1 MATFVAPK
9 LRSMRKVLIPSLA
22 ILFAGGALAQ
32 NPMAVPP
39 LISADTFQLHVAP
52 STVEFYPGKITD
64 TYGIGAPYLGPTL
77 ELNYGDTAYFKVF
90 NELSEMITMHWNGM
104 EVPPEYDGSPPREV
118 VPGDTWDVK
127 FKVIDKAS
135 IYIYHP
141 HTMDLIGQ
149 QIGKGAAGLLLVR
162 DPEEAALDLPRTYGV
177 DDFPV
182 VVQDKRFSPAGQLVF
197 QPLGDS
203 ILVNGTPHAYLDLP
217 AQVVRLRLI
226 NASTARYY
234 NFGFDDG
241 TTFHVIA
248 GENGLLSAPAPMTR
262 LLQGS
267 GERVEL
273 LLDLTGREGESLT
286 LMSYGSDLPESIPG
300 SSNLLMEHAWLN
312 GIDFTVLPI
321 NVVAPTANPVTAIP
335 ATLANVQPYPE
346 SSATN
351 TRTKVIT
358 GTGMVGHIGTFHIN
372 GTEWNMD
379 VINDTVQL
387 GATEIWEY
395 INHSN
400 MAHPMTMH
408 GGEFYVLDRNGVP
421 PEPWEAGPKSVV
433 HVDAGDTV
441 RVIMRFANYT
451 TDGWPLMYHCH
462 NLGHIDRMMW
472 QFIVVEPGMGVQ
484 ETRQEEVRLYP
495 NPGEQITWE
504 LSSPVVHLRVLDM
517 AGREV
522 MQVPGHGR
530 TTGQLDLS
538 ALAPGTYVAHF
549 TGLGRHG
556 RALVVRP

>member
-1 MATFVAPK
+1 
-9 LRSMRKVLIPSLA
+9 MRKVFIHSLA

-32 NPMAVPP
+32 NPMAIPP

-90 NELSEMITMHWNGM
+90 NELSEITTMHWNGM
-104 EVPPEYDGSPPREV
+104 EVPPEFDGSPPREV
-118 VPGDTWDVK
+118 APGDSWDVK

-141 HTMDLIGQ
+141 HTMDLISE

-182 VVQDKRFSPAGQLVF
+182 VVQDKRFSPAGQFVF

-203 ILVNGTPHAYLDLP
+203 ILVNGTPRAYLDLP

-234 NFGFDDG
+234 NFGFADG
-241 TTFHVIA
+241 STFHVIA
-248 GENGLLSAPAPMTR
+248 TENGLLSAPVPKTR
-262 LLQGS
+262 LLQSS

-273 LLDLTGREGESLT
+273 LLDLTGRQGESLT
-286 LMSYGSDLPESIPG
+286 LMSFGSDLPESIPG
-300 SSNLLMEHAWLN
+300 SGNMLMEHAWLN
-312 GIDFTVLPI
+312 GIDFQVLQI
-321 NVVAPTANPVTAIP
+321 NVTAPTANPVTAIP
-335 ATLANVQPYPE
+335 PALVNVEPYPE

-351 TRTKVIT
+351 SRTKVIT
-358 GTGMVGHIGTFHIN
+358 GMGMVGHMGAFLLN
-372 GTEWNMD
+372 GEEWDMHA
-379 VINDTVQL
+379 INDTILL

-408 GGEFYVLDRNGVP
+408 GGVFYVLDRNGLP
-421 PEPWEAGPKSVV
+421 PDPWEAGPKSVV
-433 HVDAGDTV
+433 HVGVGDTV

-472 QFIVVEPGMGVQ
+472 QFIVVEPGTGIQ
-484 ETRQEEVRLYP
+484 EARPGPVRLYP
-495 NPGEQITWE
+495 NPGEELTWE
-504 LSSPVVHLRVLDM
+504 LPSPVVDVRVLDL

-522 MQVPGHGR
+522 LQRPGHGR
-530 TTGQLDLS
+530 TTGQLDLRP
-538 ALAPGTYVAHF
+538 LPPGPYVVHF
-549 TGLGRHG
+549 TGLGRHNQ
-556 RALVVRP
+556 ALVVRP

>member
-1 MATFVAPK
+1 MST
-9 LRSMRKVLIPSLA
+9 LA
-22 ILFAGGALAQ
+22 ILCAGATLAQ

-52 STVEFYPGKITD
+52 STVEFYPGKITN

-90 NELSEMITMHWNGM
+90 NELSEIITMHWNGM
-104 EVPPEYDGSPPREV
+104 EVPPVYDGSPPREV

-182 VVQDKRFSPAGQLVF
+182 AVQDKRFNPAGQFVF

-203 ILVNGTPHAYLDLP
+203 IMVNGTPHAYLDLP

-234 NFGFDDG
+234 NFGFADG
-241 TTFHVIA
+241 TVFHVIA
-248 GENGLLSAPAPMTR
+248 GENGLLSAPVPMTR
-262 LLQGS
+262 LMLGS
-267 GERVEL
+267 GERAEL
-273 LLDLTGREGESLT
+273 LVDLGGREGEALT
-286 LMSYGSDLPESIPG
+286 LMSFGSELPTTVPG
-300 SSNLLMEHAWLN
+300 SANLMMEYSWLN
-312 GIDFTVLPI
+312 GINFPVLEL
-321 NVVAPTANPVTAIP
+321 NVVASTANPVAAIP
-335 ATLANVQPYPE
+335 STLANVEPYPE
-346 SSATN
+346 SSAAL

-358 GTGMVGHIGTFHIN
+358 GNGMVGHIGAFLIN
-372 GTEWNMD
+372 GTEWDMH
-379 VINDTVQL
+379 VINDTILL
-387 GATEIWEY
+387 GNTEIWEY

-408 GGEFYVLDRNGVP
+408 GGAFYILDRNGEP
-421 PEPWEAGPKSVV
+421 PAAWEAGPKSVV
-433 HVDAGDTV
+433 NVDVNDTV

-472 QFIVVEPGMGVQ
+472 QFIVVDPTTQVAEQAVGKAAVFPVPGSLV
-484 ETRQEEVRLYP
+484 
-495 NPGEQITWE
+495 TWE
-504 LSSPVVHLRVLDM
+504 TPSPVVHLRVLDM

-522 MQVPGHGR
+522 MRQDGQGR
-530 TTGQLDLS
+530 TTGQLDLGR
-538 ALAPGTYVAHF
+538 LAPGTYVVHF
-549 TGLGRHG
+549 TGLGRHT

>member
-1 MATFVAPK
+1 
-9 LRSMRKVLIPSLA
+9 MRKVLTHSLA
-22 ILFAGGALAQ
+22 ILFAGGTLAQ

-39 LISADTFQLHVAP
+39 LITADTFQLHVAP
-52 STVEFYPGKITD
+52 STVEFYPGKVTD

-90 NELSEMITMHWNGM
+90 NELPDITTMHWNGM
-104 EVPPEYDGSPPREV
+104 EVPPEYDGSPPREIA
-118 VPGDTWDVK
+118 PGGVWDVK

-149 QIGKGAAGLLLVR
+149 QVGKGAAGLLLVR

-182 VVQDKRFSPAGQLVF
+182 VVQDKRFNPQGQFVF

-217 AQVVRLRLI
+217 AQVVRLRVI

-234 NFGFDDG
+234 AFGFDDG
-241 TTFHVIA
+241 TAFHVIA
-248 GENGLLSAPAPMTR
+248 TENGLLSAPATMTR
-262 LLQGS
+262 LLQSS

-286 LMSYGSDLPESIPG
+286 LMSYGSELPESVPG
-300 SSNLLMEHAWLN
+300 SGNMLMEHAWLN
-312 GIDFTVLPI
+312 GINFEVLQI
-321 NVVAPTANPVTAIP
+321 HVVAPTANPVTTIP
-335 ATLANVQPYPE
+335 AALANVQPYPE

-351 TRTKVIT
+351 TRTKVIS
-358 GTGMVGHIGTFHIN
+358 GTGMVGSMGTFLMN
-372 GTEWNMD
+372 GEEWDMD
-379 VINDTVQL
+379 VINDTIQL

-408 GGEFYVLDRNGVP
+408 GGVFYLLDRNGAP

-433 HVDAGDTV
+433 HVDKDDTV

-462 NLGHIDRMMW
+462 NLGHINRMMW
-472 QFIVVEPGMGVQ
+472 QFIVVEPGSGVQ
-484 ETRQEEVRLYP
+484 EVQPEQVVLYP
-495 NPGEQITWE
+495 NPGEEITWE
-504 LSSPVVHLRVLDM
+504 MPSPVVHVRVLDM

-522 MQVPGHGR
+522 LQMPGHGR
-530 TTGQLDLS
+530 TSGRLDLKP
-538 ALAPGTYVAHF
+538 LAAGTYVVHF
-549 TGLGRHG
+549 TGLGRHAQ
-556 RALVVRP
+556 ALLVRP